1 MKLSLAFAACVSLI
15 SSSPTCAFTPNKGP
29 SSITQPSALTNA
41 KHVATARRKNT
52 QLYLEIPP
60 LPFSLPS
67 LPTLPELPPLE
78 PKAQAD
84 LLVYFFQS
92 LISVGTPAVI
102 YSLVAVLI
110 LKTAFGGRKEEN
122 GSRASRRQRTL
133 RKEFGTTAVEELY
146 DDLYGAE
153 KPPSMVPPFLEAL
166 MGANKG
172 PPAKGAA
179 LKNAGIPSQQYIK
192 VERLNDKYDSYAF
205 SIDTAIDSK
214 ASAAA
219 KMRSMNF
226 DRAMGKV
233 VGLGSS
239 ALTASEKTRLLN
251 AEQKFLKEAGRLT
264 GALNVL
270 QTVLVKEVIEKQ
282 MEIMKVGVGELDPIT
297 QGELNAANVTAIDAD
312 IVAANVTSNVTALSL
327 TNGTSD
333 KSFMEKVKG
342 FPNKIMNKPEE
353 MMQMQEFNQIT
364 ELQNQLIKT
373 ELDFIAEI
381 TFTLGNERANAI
393 RVAILGNSIDGVL
406 GGNMYKNL
414 SERPLST
421 LLSQVLP
428 GNEDHAAVVGR
439 KNLFVTTFPGDTT
452 ASQVKELREEV
463 TAIVRSAKPGDEVL
477 LVLESGGGTVTGYGL
492 AAAQLKR
499 FKDANLKLTICVEQ
513 VAASGG
519 YMMCCIADHI
529 VASPFAVLGSIGVIS
544 DQPNVYERL
553 KKEGIEF
560 QTVTAGKYKRTITP
574 TKKVTQ
580 EDLDKSKEDVE
591 AILKLF
597 SGFVASNRP
606 ILDIE
611 NVATGETWFDQ
622 DALDRNLCDEI
633 KTTDEVL
640 GQFVD
645 NGYDVY
651 SIKYDPVKEM
661 KPPSLL
667 PSFKADGNNGIIRS
681 MVRYVAKEVSSEL
694 MDMNSQ
700 ASTDNVASKFRMEDP
715 SNTAGRMQMKMDSD
729 SEDLSQ
735 FFKNL

>member
-264 GALNVL
+264 GALNVM

-282 MEIMKVGVGELDPIT
+282 MEIMKVEVGELDPT
-297 QGELNAANVTAIDAD
+297 TAIDAD
-312 IVAANVTSNVTALSL
+312 IVAANTTSLSL
-327 TNGTSD
+327 TSGTSD
-333 KSFMEKVKG
+333 KSFLQKVKSI
-342 FPNKIMNKPEE
+342 PNKIMKKS
-353 MMQMQEFNQIT
+353 QVQEFKLIT
-364 ELQNQLIKT
+364 QLQNQLIKT

-381 TFTLGNERANAI
+381 TFALGNERANAI